1 MYKRLFSSME
11 DQKLKERAKLVIPN
25 GMYGHQ
31 GTRFLPCN
39 WPQFYQKSED
49 CYLWDVDGKKYI
61 DYLCGYGPI
70 VLGKVLLEEFWS
82 EFRLE
87 FLKVFDELF
96 RLVFRNR
103 LQRNFGYSSRNF
115 STVKLGD
122 KEHFD
127 KVQIAVK
134 EPFSMTKCQFTS

>member
-31 GTRFLPCN
+31 GTRFLPSN
-39 WPQFYQKSED
+39 WPQFYQKAED

-70 VLGKVLLEEFWS
+70 VLGKILSKEFWS

-87 FLKVFDELF
+87 FLMPSVPLTKV
-96 RLVFRNR
+96 
-103 LQRNFGYSSRNF
+103 
-115 STVKLGD
+115 
-122 KEHFD
+122 
-127 KVQIAVK
+127 
-134 EPFSMTKCQFTS
+134 

>member
-25 GMYGHQ
+25 GIYGHQ
-31 GTRFLPCN
+31 GTRFLPSN
-39 WPQFYQKSED
+39 WPQFYQKAED

-70 VLGKVLLEEFWS
+70 ILGKVLSEEFWS

-87 FLKVFDELF
+87 FLKVFDVICSIDKSL
-96 RLVFRNR
+96 
-103 LQRNFGYSSRNF
+103 
-115 STVKLGD
+115 TVKVD
-122 KEHFD
+122 NPK
-127 KVQIAVK
+127 I
-134 EPFSMTKCQFTS
+134 KCNKMK